1 MADAVQFTGKCGRW
15 TALDSKCDKNNQ
27 KASKFQASWHLA
39 ARIARCVPQSR
50 TACWCQISA
59 VSAVAANGAVVFG
72 SQSMQMRQASEQRQS
87 TGDLFLSLLHGSAVF
102 TLQVT
107 GSRVFYCLGRQ
118 SATASDPTLEQSA
131 LGQSIVVP
139 AVQSA
144 SVHTRYQS
152 CVESLEWHVAILV

>member
-1 MADAVQFTGKCGRW
+1 MAHAVQFTGKCGSW
-15 TALDSKCDKNNQ
+15 TAHDSKCDKNNQ
-27 KASKFQASWHLA
+27 KASKVQASRHLD
-39 ARIARCVPQSR
+39 ARFAKGVPRSR
-50 TACWCQISA
+50 TRRWWRISL
-59 VSAVAANGAVVFG
+59 VSVVVATRGVVFG

-118 SATASDPTLEQSA
+118 SATASDTTLEQSA
-131 LGQSIVVP
+131 LGQSIFVP

-152 CVESLEWHVAILV
+152 CVESLEWHVAIWV